1 MENRNNYDL
10 NSALARCRQS
20 AQNGYEAASAQL
32 GKIERTL
39 SCAREETE
47 RSAALLSGKSVYLS
61 DLNRLLSRQIKD
73 ICKAFDELSEQPRNR
88 LKKLRGSLNS
98 FDITLFGRTM
108 AGKSTLMEVLTH
120 GDGKAIGNGAQRKTR
135 DIRSYEWNGLRITDV
150 PGIGAFNGQK
160 DEDVAFDAAKNADM
174 ILFLM
179 TDDGVQS
186 QEAECFRSILELGK
200 PVLCIMNVKASVDI
214 SEDVRYITE
223 DIDEAFQIPRLEEI
237 RRQFIAFGSL
247 AGQDWNAVPFVY
259 THLRSAFLAQQT
271 KDPQKAGI
279 LTAASRINNLKNA
292 IAQRVSTRGELYRVK
307 TFIDAVAA
315 PIGSAVDLLLEQ
327 SCLNELQSDMISD
340 KKKSLHKWIE
350 RFEKSAYDRVASDVN
365 NLKSQLY
372 SDASDFA
379 ARNIGSRE
387 INSKWDK
394 YLKELKLNERGKE
407 LMEEL
412 SQQADDEIRELTR
425 SMKKELEFAVTYSAD
440 MTLKSRRILDTRKLF
455 EWGMVATGGLLVI
468 AALVFPA
475 AAPVLLLASVGV
487 GLVKEFFGGYLPDK
501 AKLER
506 GAREKIE
513 NQLREN
519 INVICQK
526 YRDSLEKSLREILDK
541 LNLLEADLDSVCE
554 VVSELSSTQGTL
566 AQQLSGSLRELHRSL
581 LCKALSLIGRP
592 ELSMRIHDAAMIPG
606 FECAVVLAPHT
617 VFPERE
623 RQELCNLLGES
634 IRFLPYAEDKTEL
647 VRMILGNG
655 SCTLK
660 KRGDKISAVLKNGD
674 DPVVINKAKL
684 AQQLSGIVITR

>member
-315 PIGSAVDLLLEQ
+315 PIGSTVDLLLEQ

-475 AAPVLLLASVGV
+475 AAPVLLIASVGV

-526 YRDSLEKSLREILDK
+526 YRDSLEKSLRDILDK

-617 VFPERE
+617 VFPELE

>member
-1 MENRNNYDL
+1 M
-10 NSALARCRQS
+10 
-20 AQNGYEAASAQL
+20 
-32 GKIERTL
+32 
-39 SCAREETE
+39 
-47 RSAALLSGKSVYLS
+47 
-61 DLNRLLSRQIKD
+61 
-73 ICKAFDELSEQPRNR
+73 
-88 LKKLRGSLNS
+88 
-98 FDITLFGRTM
+98 
-108 AGKSTLMEVLTH
+108 
-120 GDGKAIGNGAQRKTR
+120 
-135 DIRSYEWNGLRITDV
+135 

-315 PIGSAVDLLLEQ
+315 PIGSTVDLLLEQ

-475 AAPVLLLASVGV
+475 AAPVLLIASVGV

-526 YRDSLEKSLREILDK
+526 YRDSLEKSLRDILDK

-617 VFPERE
+617 VFPELE

>member
-20 AQNGYEAASAQL
+20 AQDGYEAASAQL

-39 SCAREETE
+39 SSAREETE

-526 YRDSLEKSLREILDK
+526 YRDSLEKSLRDILDK